1 MLATPDKSTGRVLF
15 DGACAGGA
23 QAAGR
28 TSGSIEPGRLADLVS
43 LDAGN
48 PNLAGRSGD
57 ALLDSFIF
65 ASGNGLVS
73 DVWVAGRYCVHEGN
87 HVARGR
93 IIQQYIDTIGNLSN
107 SL

>member
-28 TSGSIEPGRLADLVS
+28 NSGSIEPGWLADLVS

-57 ALLDSFIF
+57 TLLDSFIF
-65 ASGNGLVS
+65 AGGNDLVS
-73 DVWVAGRYCVHEGN
+73 DVWAAGRHCVHEGN
-87 HVARGR
+87 HMARGH
-93 IIQQYIDTIGNLSN
+93 IIQRYLDTIKSLSN